1 MDLLPPG
8 SRVLLHAC
16 CGPCSLMPIR
26 HLRGEGLD
34 VTAYFF
40 NPNIHPADEYE
51 KRRAAMRQAGEMLDL
66 PVLFDPQPSL
76 PGALAVDSAGWVT
89 ALKTEVPRCLAVYD
103 VCGEEK
109 RKSLFSIPADAVDG
123 AYGLKGALTGDPAGN
138 REGEGAVNIRREGVR
153 CVWCYRVRMEA
164 SARLAK
170 ARGFAAFTSSL
181 LYSRYQHHEL
191 IVAEAERAARL
202 FGVPFLYRDF
212 REYWQ
217 EGIDFSKELG
227 LYRQKWCGCILSMA
241 EAEAWKTRREERR
254 AALRAARRAEHEAN
268 AARKQRRH
276 GA

>member
-8 SRVLLHAC
+8 SRILLHVC

-26 HLRGEGLD
+26 HLRGEELD

-51 KRRAAMRQAGEMLDL
+51 KRRAAMWQTGELLDL

-76 PGALAVDSAGWVT
+76 PGALAVAPAAWIKE
-89 ALKTEVPRCLAVYD
+89 LKTKVPRCLAEYKAR
-103 VCGEEK
+103 GEKERK
-109 RKSLFSIPADAVDG
+109 RLFPVLTDSVQSMDN
-123 AYGLKGALTGDPAGN
+123 LNEALTGEPASDL
-138 REGEGAVNIRREGVR
+138 EGEGDPDIFREGVR
-153 CVWCYRVRMEA
+153 CVCCYRIRMEA

-181 LYSRYQHHEL
+181 LYSRYQRHEL
-191 IVAEAERAARL
+191 IVAEAERAAQL

-217 EGIDFSKELG
+217 DGIDYSKELG
-227 LYRQKWCGCILSMA
+227 IYRQKWCGCILSKA
-241 EAEAWKTRREERR
+241 EAEAWKKQREKRR
-254 AALRAARRAEHEAN
+254 ASLRSARRAEHEAN
-268 AARKQRRH
+268 AARKQGRNR
-276 GA
+276 A